1 MVGLEGVILL
11 VEVLT
16 FIYELIWCVDLI
28 VIGES
33 DELLIQLLRG
43 MHFCIERA
51 KTSRMFA

>member
-16 FIYELIWCVDLI
+16 FINELIWCVDLI

-43 MHFCIERA
+43 MHFLY
-51 KTSRMFA
+51 